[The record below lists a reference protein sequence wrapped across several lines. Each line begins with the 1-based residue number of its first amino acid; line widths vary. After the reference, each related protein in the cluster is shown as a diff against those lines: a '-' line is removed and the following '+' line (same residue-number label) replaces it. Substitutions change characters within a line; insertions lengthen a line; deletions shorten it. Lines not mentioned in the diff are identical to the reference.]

1 MVETVSSLVALS
13 DATAQLVERA
23 AGSIVSVNSGS
34 RWHSS
39 GIHWRSGI
47 IVTAEEVLERDEN
60 IELTLSDLRSADP
73 DEHLDEFRNP
83 IWKRRGL
90 RPRRRLR
97 APGRVF
103 PVPGDPINSTPLG
116 IRAPRRPN
124 DFGSRRNATTS

>member
-47 IVTAEEVLERDEN
+47 IVTAARAVVRVVSRGGLCLRTRRAYCR
-60 IELTLSDLRSADP
+60 ELICRHGFLS
-73 DEHLDEFRNP
+73 
-83 IWKRRGL
+83 KQ
-90 RPRRRLR
+90 
-97 APGRVF
+97 
-103 PVPGDPINSTPLG
+103 
-116 IRAPRRPN
+116 
-124 DFGSRRNATTS
+124 